1 MSQENV
7 EIVRDQY
14 AATNELDFRRAVS
27 HYAEDVEMVVP
38 FGISAGTFTGRRAV
52 GDWFADWL
60 GVFLRGAR
68 FDIEEIVELD
78 ETSVLLIATH
88 RATGRASGV
97 EIEGDV
103 VWVYRLGGG
112 KITHLRQYES
122 RAEALRAVGL
132 EE

>member
-7 EIVRDQY
+7 EVVRDQY
-14 AATNELDFRRAVS
+14 AATNERDFRRAVS

-38 FGISAGTFTGRRAV
+38 FGISAGTFTGRQAV
-52 GDWFADWL
+52 GDWFADWF
-60 GVFLRGAR
+60 GAFVPGAR
-68 FDIEEIVELD
+68 FDIEEIVDLD
-78 ETSVLLIATH
+78 ETSVLLVATH

-122 RAEALRAVGL
+122 RSEALKAVGL